1 MERFA
6 WLLSVTLLVVPLVG
20 CGGKSDPSQSTDNK
34 KTVAPAEQQQ
44 KSVDAK
50 ADEKKKA
57 PAESPDRKDPK
68 PPSAELPPAESVDA
82 KLRDQVAALAVQ
94 RADGNWHVDNDAMTF
109 LEDLG
114 RDSISQVR
122 PLIGDD
128 DVAVRRGAAFY
139 LLEYFTADDPALTS
153 AFIETLNDDDPTI
166 RHIGMQALRRMP
178 ADVAVQAAPALGR
191 LLASGD
197 EDATTRAEV
206 ARLLGKMEAGAK
218 AALPDL
224 RRVASEDADP
234 RVRSASLFAA
244 SRIGGDA
251 EAVKLYR
258 MALTNDQDAS
268 VRRVAATRLG
278 RLPKGD
284 AAAVDLAAALG
295 DESDEVARAAID
307 SLVAIGTPA
316 VEPLAK
322 QLSSS
327 DTRLRKL
334 SMFALARLGELAK
347 PAVPAIKPL
356 TKDSDPDIKQ
366 LAEELLLLFE

>member
-1 MERFA
+1 MERLA
-6 WLLSVTLLVVPLVG
+6 CLLTMVSLFVFFGG
-20 CGGKSDPSQSTDNK
+20 CGGNSDSSDSKDDKRNTASAEQEK
-34 KTVAPAEQQQ
+34 KTGNANGG
-44 KSVDAK
+44 
-50 ADEKKKA
+50 EKKKN
-57 PAESPDRKDPK
+57 PDTPVRLEPK
-68 PPSAELPPAESVDA
+68 APSAELPPAESVDA

-94 RADGNWHVDNDAMTF
+94 RADGNWHVDNDAMTY
-109 LEDLG
+109 LESLG

-139 LLEYFTADDPALTS
+139 LLEYFTADDPALTA
-153 AFIETLNDDDPTI
+153 AFIETLNDEDPII

-191 LLASGD
+191 LLANGQ
-197 EDATTRAEV
+197 EDAATRAEV
-206 ARLLGKMEAGAK
+206 ARLLGKMQLGAK

-224 RRVASEDADP
+224 RRVAAEDPDA
-234 RVRSASLFAA
+234 RVRSASLFAS

-258 MALTNDQDAS
+258 IALTKDQDAS

-278 RLPKGD
+278 RLPGGD
-284 AAAVDLAAALG
+284 AAAADLAAALG
-295 DESDEVARAAID
+295 DKSDEVASAAID
-307 SLVAIGTPA
+307 SLVAIGSPA

-327 DTRLRKL
+327 NTRLRKL

-356 TKDSDPDIKQ
+356 TNDSDPDIQ
-366 LAEELLLLFE
+366 RLAKELLLIFE